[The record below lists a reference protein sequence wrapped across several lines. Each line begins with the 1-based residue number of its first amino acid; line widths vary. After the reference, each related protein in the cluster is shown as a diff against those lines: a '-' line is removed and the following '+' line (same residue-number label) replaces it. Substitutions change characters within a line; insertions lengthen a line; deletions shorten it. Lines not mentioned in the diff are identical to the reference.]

1 MINKYLK
8 YISEPQKNL
17 DGHAICPYVKK
28 FADSVWVW
36 KTSDMEESVK
46 KYVNNFPIN
55 KKVVV
60 LISEPSSYHYH
71 NLENICNKYQTDKLW
86 LAPDHPTHYNEIG
99 GVRTNN
105 TEYAMILIQDREELN
120 KYAEVLKKTT
130 YYNFWTEDYYKEIVE
145 NR

>member
-17 DGHAICPYVKK
+17 DGHSICPYVKK

-105 TEYAMILIQDREELN
+105 TEYAMFLIQDREELN
-120 KYAEVLKKTT
+120 KYADALKKTT
-130 YYNFWTEDYYKEIVE
+130 YYNFWTEDYYNEIVK